1 MNILMLNEQKIEQ
14 VPAKKKRSVYVVVN
28 NSLLRKPLFDT
39 ESYYYFT
46 EIWKYRPYS

>member
-1 MNILMLNEQKIEQ
+1 MNGLMLVQQKNDRI
-14 VPAKKKRSVYVVVN
+14 PKKNKKVVLIVN
-28 NSLLRKPLFDT
+28 NSILRKPLFDT

>member
-1 MNILMLNEQKIEQ
+1 MNDLMLDQQKNDRI
-14 VPAKKKRSVYVVVN
+14 PKKNKKVVLIVN
-28 NSLLRKPLFDT
+28 NSILMKPLFDT